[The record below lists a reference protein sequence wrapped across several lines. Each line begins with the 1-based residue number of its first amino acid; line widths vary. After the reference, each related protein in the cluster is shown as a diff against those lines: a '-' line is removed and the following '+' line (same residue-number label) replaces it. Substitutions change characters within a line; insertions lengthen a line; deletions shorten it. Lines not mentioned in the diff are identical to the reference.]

1 MATIHWMSAV
11 SSPPP
16 LQVLLQGACHV
27 ALSGTPPDNGPLV
40 AKSYEVLKLSAFAAN
55 PAKMRMDIGFV
66 EPLVKLMGQQEM
78 VNTIAHA
85 DVDASY
91 ALEWPCDTSLY
102 LGDVEAVFKHKEQ
115 AMSFLVEVIGEEL
128 ACSTMEWLQ
137 VSVKSVESKI
147 EAFVVDS
154 QSELESAAG
163 ALMASLATFAVD
175 APRSDANALKALG
188 DNAKDALAKA
198 KRSAA
203 KLNNYWPADLEEYKK
218 LEVAHED
225 TKLFII
231 AWGASDLLRRPGVS
245 HVTKGKQV
253 RDALKTIYEG
263 RIKDSE
269 NKFLDDD
276 FKARVEKLLSID
288 CVPVDVVASSSEP
301 PAKRRKMAA
310 KTA

>member
-1 MATIHWMSAV
+1 MTFGTIKQALQMS
-11 SSPPP
+11 
-16 LQVLLQGACHV
+16 
-27 ALSGTPPDNGPLV
+27 
-40 AKSYEVLKLSAFAAN
+40 
-55 PAKMRMDIGFV
+55 MDIGFV

-78 VNTIAHA
+78 VNTIANA

-91 ALEWPCDTSLY
+91 ALEWPYNTSLY

-115 AMSFLVEVIGEEL
+115 AMSFLVELIGEEL

-154 QSELESAAG
+154 QSELESADG

-175 APRSDANALKALG
+175 APRSDANALKAL
-188 DNAKDALAKA
+188 DDHAKDALAKA

-231 AWGASDLLRRPGVS
+231 ARGASDLLRRPGVS

-269 NKFLDDD
+269 NKFLDDG

-288 CVPVDVVASSSEP
+288 CASGCRCLLFGAPGKAPEDGCEDCMSVQIPCCEIWL
-301 PAKRRKMAA
+301 A
-310 KTA
+310 TALAVGRSWQHTFHF